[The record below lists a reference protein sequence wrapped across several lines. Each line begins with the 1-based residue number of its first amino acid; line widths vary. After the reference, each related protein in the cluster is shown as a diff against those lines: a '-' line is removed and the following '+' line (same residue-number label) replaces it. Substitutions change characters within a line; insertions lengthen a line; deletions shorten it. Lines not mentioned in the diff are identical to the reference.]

1 MTKSTVNISL
11 KKDNVAEEDEG
22 FLLMLTVSLFDGRI
36 TPGDRN
42 TTRGIITDTT
52 SKC

>member
-1 MTKSTVNISL
+1 MAMSNVNISL

-22 FLLMLTVSLFDGRI
+22 FLLMLNVSLFDGRI
-36 TPGDRN
+36 TPSDHN
-42 TTRGIITDTT
+42 TARGFITDAT